1 MNDAQCP
8 TRVGGLPMDDLDKNI
23 LQTLIK
29 DSRTSYAEIGRTFG
43 LTRVG
48 IKDRIEKL
56 KQDGVIEE
64 FTVTLNPEKMGK
76 FVSAFFEIDVE
87 PRFLDEVAKGLADED
102 EVENLYLMTGSSTLH
117 MHALVNDMD
126 NLENFV
132 LKKIYSLKGVTRVQ
146 TNMILKRY
154 KSRKG
159 GARL

>member
-1 MNDAQCP
+1 
-8 TRVGGLPMDDLDKNI
+8 MDDLDLKI
-23 LQTLIK
+23 IGKLVE
-29 DSRTSYAEIGRTFG
+29 DSRTSYAEIGRKFG

-56 KQDGVIEE
+56 KTEGVIEE

-76 FVSAFFEIDVE
+76 TVSAFFEIDVE
-87 PRFLDEVAKGLADED
+87 PRFLDEVAKGLANDE

-126 NLENFV
+126 SLENFV

-146 TNMILKRY
+146 THVILKRY